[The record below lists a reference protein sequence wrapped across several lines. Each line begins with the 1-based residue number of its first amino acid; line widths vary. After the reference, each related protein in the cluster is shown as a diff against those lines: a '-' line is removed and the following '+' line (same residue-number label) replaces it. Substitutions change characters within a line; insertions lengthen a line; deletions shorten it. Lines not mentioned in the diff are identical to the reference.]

1 MYRPEIKVLDCSIR
15 DGGLMN
21 KHQFSL
27 EFVRK
32 VYKAVSDAKVDYI
45 ELGYRNSKEMFS
57 PDEYGSWKFCDD
69 EDILRVT
76 DGIESN
82 AKISVMG
89 GAQASNVLLNIK
101 LRQMEK
107 GGKEFTDNDKK
118 KLLEDIQKSY
128 DEKSSAL
135 YAASRLWI
143 DEVIDPAETRTYISK
158 SIEIANNNPEFEK
171 FNVGV
176 IQT

>member
-57 PDEYGSWKFCDD
+57 PDEYGAWKFCDD

-82 AKISVMG
+82 AKISVMADVG
-89 GAQASNVLLNIK
+89 RVDMDDIKPASESPVDMIRTAVYVKDIDKAINMAHELH
-101 LRQMEK
+101 EK
-107 GGKEFTDNDKK
+107 G
-118 KLLEDIQKSY
+118 
-128 DEKSSAL
+128 
-135 YAASRLWI
+135 
-143 DEVIDPAETRTYISK
+143 
-158 SIEIANNNPEFEK
+158 
-171 FNVGV
+171 
-176 IQT
+176 